1 MTRSG
6 HETFFSV
13 NNRSFLCLQCS
24 YFHSFALNPDFLHD
38 LVMTCP
44 ESWIVHSCF
53 TEENTFKL
61 PLYYKNFLL
70 PDEEKNCVKS
80 SFSVGGQ
87 QEKSAI
93 RAW

>member
-1 MTRSG
+1 MS
-6 HETFFSV
+6 SV
-13 NNRSFLCLQCS
+13 QLL
-24 YFHSFALNPDFLHD
+24 HSFALNPDFLHD

-44 ESWIVHSCF
+44 ESWIVHYVSEKKIRVNF
-53 TEENTFKL
+53 LSTI
-61 PLYYKNFLL
+61 KNVLL